1 MIMTIFK
8 KGFMMHI
15 PLNKKNL
22 FKTISPTRI
31 IVSSF
36 ALIIFTGAC
45 LLTLPIASNDGNS
58 IGFLNALFTATSAT
72 CVTGL
77 VVADTLTQWTLFGQI
92 VILLMIQVGGLGIVT
107 LATFFSVLLGRKI
120 SMKGKILAQESISDY
135 SFADVH
141 QMIRSVVRI
150 TVTVELVGAV
160 LLATSFVPKFG
171 VRGLYLSV
179 FHSVSAFC
187 NAGFDLIGD
196 YRSLTQFNG
205 DPVVIY
211 TVGLLIITGG
221 LGFIVWKDLYDFRK
235 VRSLYLHTKLVLIIS
250 ASLIVFGAI
259 FFFVSEQSNPD
270 TMGSLN
276 FFEKINA
283 AIFHSI
289 TCRTAGY
296 NSLPLNEMS
305 EISKIMTILLMFIG
319 AAPGSTGGGIK
330 VTTFG
335 ILLLAVFSNIKGN
348 DETIVLKRRVS
359 QVVVNKALSIAG
371 LSMVLI
377 FIMTAIVFSVEQLP
391 FINVLYEVTSAF
403 GTVGLSTGITPDLHG
418 ISKIVLI
425 FTMFLGRVGPLS
437 FAVAIAIRENRK
449 LQNAVYP
456 EGKIMVG

>member
-1 MIMTIFK
+1 
-8 KGFMMHI
+8 MHI
-15 PLNKKNL
+15 THPRKKL
-22 FKTISPTRI
+22 LKTVSPTRI

-45 LLTLPIASNDGNS
+45 LLTLPVASNDGNS
-58 IGFLNALFTATSAT
+58 IGFLDAFFTATSAT

-77 VVADTLTQWTLFGQI
+77 VIADTLTQWSLFGQL
-92 VILLMIQVGGLGIVT
+92 VILLLIQVGGLGIVT

-135 SFADVH
+135 SFADVIR
-141 QMIRSVVRI
+141 MIKSVIRI
-150 TVTVELVGAV
+150 TVGVELVGAA
-160 LLATSFVPKFG
+160 LLSISFVPKFG
-171 VRGLYLSV
+171 VKGLYLAV
-179 FHSVSAFC
+179 FHAVSAFC
-187 NAGFDLIGD
+187 NAGFDLIGG

-205 DPVVIY
+205 DPLVIY
-211 TVGLLIITGG
+211 TIALLIITGG
-221 LGFIVWKDLYDFRK
+221 LGFIVWKDLADFRETK
-235 VRSLYLHTKLVLIIS
+235 TLYLHTKLVLIIS
-250 ASLIVFGAI
+250 AFLIVSGAI
-259 FFFVSEQSNPD
+259 FFFVSEHSNPA

-283 AIFHSI
+283 AIFHSV

-305 EISKIMTILLMFIG
+305 EMSKVMTILLMFIG

-335 ILLLAVFSNIKGN
+335 ILLMAIFSNIKG
-348 DETIVLKRRVS
+348 DEETVVLKRRVP

-371 LSMVLI
+371 LSMLLI
-377 FIMTAIVFSVEQLP
+377 FIMTIFVVSVENLP

-403 GTVGLSTGITPDLHG
+403 GTVGLSTGITPDLQNL
-418 ISKIVLI
+418 SKLILI

-437 FAVAIAIRENRK
+437 FAVAIAMRENRK

>member
-1 MIMTIFK
+1 
-8 KGFMMHI
+8 MHI
-15 PLNKKNL
+15 TQRKKNPL
-22 FKTISPTRI
+22 KTISPTRI

-45 LLTLPIASNDGNS
+45 LLSLPIASNDGNS

-77 VVADTLTQWTLFGQI
+77 VIADTLTQWTLFGQI
-92 VILLMIQVGGLGIVT
+92 IILFLIQVGGLGIVT

-135 SFADVH
+135 SFADVVR
-141 QMIRSVVRI
+141 MIKSVIKI
-150 TVTVELVGAV
+150 TVCVELIGAV
-160 LLATSFVPKFG
+160 LLATSFVPRFG
-171 VRGLYLSV
+171 ARGIYMSI
-179 FHSVSAFC
+179 FHSISAFC
-187 NAGFDLIGD
+187 NAGFDLIGN

-205 DPVVIY
+205 DPIVIY
-211 TVGLLIITGG
+211 TIALLIITGG
-221 LGFIVWKDLYDFRK
+221 LGFIVWKDLYDFRQT
-235 VRSLYLHTKLVLIIS
+235 RTLYLHTKLVLLIS
-250 ASLIVFGAI
+250 ACLIVFGTI
-259 FFFVSEQSNPD
+259 FFFVSEHTNPE
-270 TMGSLN
+270 TMGPLN

-283 AIFHSI
+283 AVFHSV

-305 EISKIMTILLMFIG
+305 EMSKVMSILLMFIG
-319 AAPGSTGGGIK
+319 AGPGSTGGGIK

-335 ILLLAVFSNIKGN
+335 ILVMAMLSNIKGN
-348 DETIVLKRRVS
+348 DETVVLRRRVS
-359 QVVVNKALSIAG
+359 QVVVNKALTIAG

-377 FIMTAIVFSVEQLP
+377 FIMTVIIISVEKLA

-403 GTVGLSTGITPDLHG
+403 GTVGLSTGITPGLHS
-418 ISKIVLI
+418 ISKIMLI

-437 FAVAIAIRENRK
+437 FAVAIAMRENKK